1 MLHRDIK
8 PANLLLD
15 LKGTVWVTDFG
26 LAKAKESADLTQ
38 EGEIVG
44 TLRYMAPERFDGAG
58 DHRADIYALGLT
70 LYEMLTLRP
79 AFDTENR
86 PKLIEQVVE
95 ANPPTP
101 RSINPAV
108 PRDLETVALKAIAR
122 DPAERYQNADELA
135 DDLRRFV
142 EDRPVRA
149 RRATQTEQ
157 LWRWCRRNP
166 ASGIADRHS
175 LSGHG
180 RGSGDRLGIRP
191 AGGCE
196 RQADANAEA
205 EGTRQGACRRAR
217 GAAKAVRGLPLR
229 GEGQPDEPPLRPAV
243 PDARPR
249 GPGGGAGPGTPGA
262 PGTVR

>member
-86 PKLIEQVVE
+86 ARLIEQVVE

-122 DPAERYQNADELA
+122 DPADRYQNADELA

-166 ASGIADRHS
+166 AVASLIATVF
-175 LSGHG
+175 LVTA
-180 RGSGDRLGIRP
+180 LGAVTASVLALR
-191 AGGCE
+191 ADASA
-196 RQADANAEA
+196 RQAMQTPSKPGRNA
-205 EGTRQGACRRAR
+205 TRPVPPSSRGGESCSRPTSPMRRPT
-217 GAAKAVRGLPLR
+217 G
-229 GEGQPDEPPLRPAV
+229 
-243 PDARPR
+243 
-249 GPGGGAGPGTPGA
+249 
-262 PGTVR
+262 